1 MNLHLLRT
9 LRNSNEKVIYRKL
22 WNLSLIWMSSICP
35 PCLSV
40 TMDNWKICCQC
51 QTCSIVFANAAIQV
65 MHQPASV
72 TNQCQGSP

>member
-9 LRNSNEKVIYRKL
+9 LGNSNEKVIYRKL

-40 TMDNWKICCQC
+40 TMDNCKICCQC
-51 QTCSIVFANAAIQV
+51 QTCSTLFANADPHPQIDFV
-65 MHQPASV
+65 EKHIH
-72 TNQCQGSP
+72 